1 MMSFNGTRSGPE
13 PDIDR
18 ADSPVCLFG
27 SLPSA
32 YEDSYYIV
40 KLVTTRPHPQQSAGT
55 KSAGPEA
62 PQKKTITSDREIVTC
77 EL

>member
-27 SLPSA
+27 SLPSV
-32 YEDSYYIV
+32 YEDSYW
-40 KLVTTRPHPQQSAGT
+40 LNWLPRPHPQSAGT
-55 KSAGPEA
+55 KSQHP
-62 PQKKTITSDREIVTC
+62 KKNNITSDREKTRVL
-77 EL
+77 ERN

>member
-18 ADSPVCLFG
+18 ADSPVYLFG

-32 YEDSYYIV
+32 YEDSYYILLNWLPRAPTPSSPQAPNPQV
-40 KLVTTRPHPQQSAGT
+40 PKHP
-55 KSAGPEA
+55 
-62 PQKKTITSDREIVTC
+62 KKKP
-77 EL
+77 